1 MFEEKS
7 LVSEME
13 KLRRFALRLTRNP
26 SAADDLVQ
34 ATMLRA
40 LEKRDSFQTG
50 SNLFS
55 WTSKIL
61 FHEFASQYR
70 RKKKFESQYDPEP
83 YISAVS
89 VRPEQ
94 EAHTDLA
101 KVRESMKRM
110 TARHQEILV
119 MVSIRGMGY
128 AEVSEM
134 LQVPVGTVR
143 SRLFRARKELQEL
156 LDSPQLQATAR
167 EEYHRV
173 FPNGIPAPLTLH

>member
-7 LVSEME
+7 LVVPV
-13 KLRRFALRLTRNP
+13 KP
-26 SAADDLVQ
+26 SQ
-34 ATMLRA
+34 
-40 LEKRDSFQTG
+40 
-50 SNLFS
+50 
-55 WTSKIL
+55 
-61 FHEFASQYR
+61 
-70 RKKKFESQYDPEP
+70 EP
-83 YISAVS
+83 
-89 VRPEQ
+89 
-94 EAHTDLA
+94 HTDLA

-110 TARHQEILV
+110 TAPHREILV

-156 LDSPQLQATAR
+156 LDAPQLQPTAR

-173 FPNGIPAPLTLH
+173 FPNGIPVPLTLH